1 MQMTIDLFADLLADY
16 EPQKTRTIAI
26 QTDPTDDDYWMGTDD
41 EESETEMEDQA
52 ASKSTKEQSQAE
64 SENNATAA
72 TAEESKY
79 AATSGNGIATLAS
92 ITSSQGLTEKA
103 ASWSA
108 EGDVDM
114 IAPEAV
120 TGTSAAASHIERS
133 AEKTTGSSA
142 ASVETHAASNTSAVQ
157 VLGSK
162 VDGGESNTEELIV
175 GSNKPGVWTEAEK
188 EKAEKY
194 KNEIVKVS
202 CFEYL

>member
-41 EESETEMEDQA
+41 EESEAETEDQA
-52 ASKSTKEQSQAE
+52 ASKSTKEQSLAE
-64 SENNATAA
+64 SENNATA
-72 TAEESKY
+72 EGSKY

-162 VDGGESNTEELIV
+162 VDGGESNTEEIIM

-202 CFEYL
+202 GFEYL